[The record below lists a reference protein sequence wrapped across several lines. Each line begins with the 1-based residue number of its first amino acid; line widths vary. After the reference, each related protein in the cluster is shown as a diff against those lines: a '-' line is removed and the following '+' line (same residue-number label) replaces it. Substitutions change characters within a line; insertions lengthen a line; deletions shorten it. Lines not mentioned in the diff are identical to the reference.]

1 MSERA
6 PGQVTIAPE
15 VLVTIVQL
23 SVQNIPGVYAMT
35 TNWTRDVNRFFGDAR
50 VGDGVQIQVRDDQ
63 VTIDLYVVVDR
74 QVTMLQLA
82 RRIQQEVARAVKEM
96 TGMGVQSIN
105 VHITEVYYPQT
116 SSIRPAQ
123 D

>member
-1 MSERA
+1 MNERA

-23 SVQNIPGVYAMT
+23 SVQSIPGVRAMT

-50 VGDGVQIQVRDDQ
+50 VGDGVQIQVRDHQ
-63 VTIDLYVVVDR
+63 VIIDLYVIVDH

-82 RRIQQEVARAVKEM
+82 RRIQREVARAVTEI
-96 TGMGVQSIN
+96 TGMSIGAVN
-105 VHITEVYYPQT
+105 VHITDVYYPLT
-116 SSIRPAQ
+116 RE
-123 D
+123 